1 MMNAL
6 QRGPIARPPTGL
18 ATTAAP
24 ARANLEPRCAITP
37 SMPRRPF
44 IVLPLVLGP
53 PTMILRILS
62 AACLGL
68 TSVLVAVSATDSW
81 RWKLALAG
89 IAAIC
94 WADGLRVWLKSQR
107 FGQRPWLD
115 ANRRRVAVWT
125 ALATSVATI
134 TVCWAT
140 SSAARRSPLDD
151 GKDFKR
157 AGHASSL
164 SLRQRIMPVANH
176 GHRSGAVA
184 TVDKPAEDISEA
196 YGVEP
201 AAAPRPFAAP
211 EAKRLSPTFG
221 APRRSGTRAYPA
233 ANALG
238 TDSDSAGRGSVRHA
252 TPSLPALD
260 ERLDM
265 AAEQRRLE
273 EFMQVAYQSDE
284 SQGEGKPTKPTRPT
298 PPATT
303 DAQTGAG
310 GTAAPMGTSPMG
322 SAPMGPAPMGTTS
335 MTPASTGSASGSGSG
350 SAPSGSASA
359 TTLGVAPP
367 KEQPEFLRQDSV
379 LLEPGEYQMEF
390 GVAYT
395 LSNSTNTI
403 SLQQGGAVF
412 AGDIVRTNRLIIST
426 IDLRVGITPDWQ
438 GSVVLPFGWSSGQLV
453 FAGTDEYSSTGGI
466 GDINISLTRL
476 IQEGDMDSPTIM
488 ANFSCSAPTG
498 ESNFASSIAVPGAS
512 LGQGFWTTTAGI
524 TMVRVFDPLV
534 LFGGFGYQHRFDTE
548 ILPNVT
554 LSPGVMA
561 YYRFGVGY
569 AINSKITLN
578 GSFSGSYLSEISIND
593 RRSAGSARE
602 PLQLR
607 LAMTI
612 ASREPSATRQ
622 RKARTIE
629 PYLTIGL
636 TDVAPDAAFG
646 ISWSY

>member
-1 MMNAL
+1 MA
-6 QRGPIARPPTGL
+6 
-18 ATTAAP
+18 
-24 ARANLEPRCAITP
+24 
-37 SMPRRPF
+37 
-44 IVLPLVLGP
+44 
-53 PTMILRILS
+53 
-62 AACLGL
+62 
-68 TSVLVAVSATDSW
+68 
-81 RWKLALAG
+81 
-89 IAAIC
+89 
-94 WADGLRVWLKSQR
+94 
-107 FGQRPWLD
+107 
-115 ANRRRVAVWT
+115 
-125 ALATSVATI
+125 
-134 TVCWAT
+134 
-140 SSAARRSPLDD
+140 
-151 GKDFKR
+151 
-157 AGHASSL
+157 
-164 SLRQRIMPVANH
+164 
-176 GHRSGAVA
+176 
-184 TVDKPAEDISEA
+184 DKPENNDSEA

-201 AAAPRPFAAP
+201 ASAPRPFAAP
-211 EAKRLSPTFG
+211 DAKRLSPTFG
-221 APRRSGTRAYPA
+221 APRRSGARAYPA
-233 ANALG
+233 ANAIG
-238 TDSDSAGRGSVRHA
+238 TDNDGVGSGTGTGSGSGSGSVRHA
-252 TPSLPALD
+252 TPSLPAFN
-260 ERLDM
+260 ERIDV

-273 EFMQVAYQSDE
+273 EFMQVAYQSDD
-284 SQGEGKPTKPTRPT
+284 SQGEGKPTKPARPT

-310 GTAAPMGTSPMG
+310 GSGAPMGAS
-322 SAPMGPAPMGTTS
+322 PMGPAPMGTAPMGTAS
-335 MTPASTGSASGSGSG
+335 MTPASTGSTGGSGSG
-350 SAPSGSASA
+350 AAPAGSASA

-390 GVAYT
+390 GLAYT

-453 FAGTDEYSSTGGI
+453 FAGADEYSSTGGI

-636 TDVAPDAAFG
+636 TDVAPDAQFG